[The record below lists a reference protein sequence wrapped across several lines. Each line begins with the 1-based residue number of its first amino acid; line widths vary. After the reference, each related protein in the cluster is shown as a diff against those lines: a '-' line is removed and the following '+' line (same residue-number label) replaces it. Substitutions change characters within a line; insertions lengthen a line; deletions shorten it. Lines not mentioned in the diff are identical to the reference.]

1 MTPDTGKCGDGNPVF
16 AHAAV
21 HPTAHAA
28 GIAGSDAPGRPGG
41 RERQQN
47 EALGIDP
54 WMVA

>member
-1 MTPDTGKCGDGNPVF
+1 MTPDTGKCGDGNSVF
-16 AHAAV
+16 V
-21 HPTAHAA
+21 HPTVHAV